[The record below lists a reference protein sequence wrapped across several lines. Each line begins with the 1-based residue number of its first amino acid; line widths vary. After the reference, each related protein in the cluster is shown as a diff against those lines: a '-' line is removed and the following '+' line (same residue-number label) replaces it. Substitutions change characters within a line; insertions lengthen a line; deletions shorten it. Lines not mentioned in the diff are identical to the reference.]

1 MIKVMKNEE
10 FSVKKQQREKGDSFV
25 IPNLSTVNAL
35 VTEAARDRVFDQ
47 KHHWWTH
54 QEMRLDT

>member
-1 MIKVMKNEE
+1 M
-10 FSVKKQQREKGDSFV
+10 KKQQREKGVSFV
-25 IPNLSTVNAL
+25 IPNLSIVNGWL

-54 QEMRLDT
+54 LEMRLDT

>member
-1 MIKVMKNEE
+1 M
-10 FSVKKQQREKGDSFV
+10 KKQQREKGVSFV
-25 IPNLSTVNAL
+25 ILIPNLSTVNAL

-54 QEMRLDT
+54 LEMRLDT